1 MDLLENIEAGSDAAA
16 LPFRMPVQWVCRPN
30 ADFRGYCGTI
40 DSGWVR
46 VGDTV
51 VVPSSGLTSTVRRI
65 VTFDGDLKEAAAG
78 QAVNLVLV
86 DEIDISRGDML
97 VVAAG
102 MIDHPL
108 RRATNVHRQHET
120 VDKAARAAIKGQK
133 LCVLWF
139 TGLSGSGKST
149 LANLVE
155 RKLHAM
161 GRHTVI
167 LDGDN
172 IRHGLTRDLGFTD
185 ADRVENIRRIAEVAK
200 LFVEA
205 GTIALVAFILPFR
218 SDRQMARE
226 LLGEGE
232 FLEIFVDT
240 PLDVCRTR
248 DVKGLY
254 AKAFKGEIPNFTGV
268 QSPYEAPEAPEL
280 RIDGSTTPPENAAD
294 RIVALLED
302 RDFQLP

>member
-1 MDLLENIEAGSDAAA
+1 MT
-16 LPFRMPVQWVCRPN
+16 RRPSRQS
-30 ADFRGYCGTI
+30 ATI

-51 VVPSSGLTSTVRRI
+51 VIPSSGLTSTVRRI

-78 QAVNLVLV
+78 QAVNLVLA

-97 VVAAG
+97 VV
-102 MIDHPL
+102 
-108 RRATNVHRQHET
+108 
-120 VDKAARAAIKGQK
+120 
-133 LCVLWF
+133 
-139 TGLSGSGKST
+139 
-149 LANLVE
+149 
-155 RKLHAM
+155 
-161 GRHTVI
+161 
-167 LDGDN
+167 
-172 IRHGLTRDLGFTD
+172 
-185 ADRVENIRRIAEVAK
+185 
-200 LFVEA
+200 EA
-205 GTIALVAFILPFR
+205 GTIALVAFISPFR

-226 LLGEGE
+226 LLDEGE

-302 RDFQLP
+302 RDFLLP